1 MAHAVRVVF
10 STTHSPMKKITLL
23 LSLASLSLGLNA
35 AAATT
40 ELDEQ
45 VTTLAAFTVTAERHT
60 EGEKAIAQSLA
71 EFRAETRATA
81 QPVRTE
87 LPALG
92 TVAEQAQPETVRA
105 LAVSPALALRGRS

>member
-1 MAHAVRVVF
+1 
-10 STTHSPMKKITLL
+10 MKKITLL
-23 LSLASLSLGLNA
+23 LSLASLSLGLN

>member
-1 MAHAVRVVF
+1 
-10 STTHSPMKKITLL
+10 MKKITLL

-40 ELDEQ
+40 QLDEQ

-92 TVAEQAQPETVRA
+92 TVAQQPQPETVRA
-105 LAVSPALALRGRS
+105 LAVQPVVALAGRS

>member
-1 MAHAVRVVF
+1 
-10 STTHSPMKKITLL
+10 MKKLTFL

-40 ELDEQ
+40 SLDEP
-45 VTTLAAFTVTAERHT
+45 VTTLDAFTVTAERHT
-60 EGEKAIAQSLA
+60 EGEKAIAASLA

-87 LPALG
+87 LPSLG
-92 TVAEQAQPETVRA
+92 TVAQQAQPETVRA
-105 LAVSPALALRGRS
+105 LAVSPVVALVGRS